1 MGEAMAV
8 MAAWGMEDMVAWM
21 EWVMAAMAEA
31 MAAMEATV
39 AMVAMEWGMVGDME
53 DMAVMVLVTPTQTT
67 TLKLEN
73 GEHAVDTPGT
83 TTRITGTEGTV
94 YMAEDT
100 VAMEEGMGIINLE
113 SQALIK

>member
-8 MAAWGMEDMVAWM
+8 MAAWGMEDMV
-21 EWVMAAMAEA
+21 EWVMVAMAEA

-39 AMVAMEWGMVGDME
+39 AMVAMEWGMVEDME
-53 DMAVMVLVTPTQTT
+53 DMADMVLVTPTQTT

-94 YMAEDT
+94 DMAEDT